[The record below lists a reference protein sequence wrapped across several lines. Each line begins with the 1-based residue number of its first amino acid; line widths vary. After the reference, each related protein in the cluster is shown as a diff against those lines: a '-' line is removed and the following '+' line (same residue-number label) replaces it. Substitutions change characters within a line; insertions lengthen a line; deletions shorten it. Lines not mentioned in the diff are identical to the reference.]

1 MYIYTLYI
9 YTTSTELFDPVL
21 SSSCYRLVVHVG
33 DHPGVNPGVLL
44 QPGVNLLNE
53 ADSWDG

>member
-1 MYIYTLYI
+1 M
-9 YTTSTELFDPVL
+9 
-21 SSSCYRLVVHVG
+21 G

-53 ADSWDG
+53 ADSWDGYSRSQDAKYRDWGWKTFLAFEQC